1 MTVQEITTKVR
12 AIMNEAGAEETFS
25 LLSEDTVKLSEYIEN
40 VIPDAC
46 NLVLSVA
53 PVRYINTK
61 SASPQSTIVG
71 GSTLIPLP
79 EDFSR
84 LAFVQLATW
93 VRAVTEVLNINT
105 EEYKVAKNQFTKPGV
120 NKPLCFF
127 SYNGTDEALECMP
140 SGTLSQFIYVPTIS
154 TKEEAVTTIKQELF
168 LPVCY
173 MVASL
178 VYNIFENQPMSN
190 NMKAVVMELLK
201 QL

>member
-1 MTVQEITTKVR
+1 MTLAEVKLKIRT
-12 AIMNEAGAEETFS
+12 ILNETGSEDSFS
-25 LLSEDTVKLSEYIEN
+25 LISVDTVKLDDYIES

-61 SASPQSTIVG
+61 SASPQSSVVG

-93 VRAVTEVLNINT
+93 MRAVTEVLNINT

-120 NKPLCFF
+120 NRPLCFF
-127 SYNGTDEALECMP
+127 SYKGTDEALECMP
-140 SGTLSQFIYVPTIS
+140 SGTISQFIYVPIIS
-154 TKEEAVTTIKQELF
+154 TKEEAVATIKQELF

>member
-1 MTVQEITTKVR
+1 MTLAEVKLKIRT
-12 AIMNEAGAEETFS
+12 ILNETGSEDSFS
-25 LLSEDTVKLSEYIEN
+25 LISVDTVKLDDYIKS

-61 SASPQSTIVG
+61 SAAPQSTIVG

-93 VRAVTEVLNINT
+93 MRAVTEVLNINT

-127 SYNGTDEALECMP
+127 SYKGTDEALECMP
-140 SGTLSQFIYVPTIS
+140 SGAISQFIYVPTIS
-154 TKEEAVTTIKQELF
+154 TKEDVVTTIKQELF
-168 LPVCY
+168 LPLCY

>member
-1 MTVQEITTKVR
+1 MTLAEVKLKIRT
-12 AIMNEAGAEETFS
+12 ILNETGSEDSFS
-25 LLSEDTVKLSEYIEN
+25 LISVDTVKLDDYIES

-61 SASPQSTIVG
+61 SAAPQSTIVG

-93 VRAVTEVLNINT
+93 MRAVTEVLNINT

-127 SYNGTDEALECMP
+127 SYKGTDEALECMP
-140 SGTLSQFIYVPTIS
+140 SGAISQFIYVPTIS
-154 TKEEAVTTIKQELF
+154 TKEDVVTTIKQELF
-168 LPVCY
+168 LPLCY

>member
-1 MTVQEITTKVR
+1 MTLEEVKSKIRT
-12 AIMNEAGAEETFS
+12 ILNETGSEDSFS
-25 LLSEDTVKLSEYIEN
+25 LISVDTVKLDDYIAS

-61 SASPQSTIVG
+61 SASPQSSVVG

-93 VRAVTEVLNINT
+93 MRAVTEVLNINT

-127 SYNGTDEALECMP
+127 SYKGTDEALECMP
-140 SGTLSQFIYVPTIS
+140 SGTISQFIYVPIIS

-173 MVASL
+173 MAASL

-201 QL
+201 KL

>member
-1 MTVQEITTKVR
+1 MTAQDITTKVR
-12 AIMNEAGAEETFS
+12 AIMNEAGADETLT
-25 LLSEDTVKLSEYIEN
+25 LLSEDTVKLDTYIES
-40 VIPDAC
+40 VIPDAS

-61 SASPQSTIVG
+61 SASPATAIVA
-71 GSTLIPLP
+71 GSTFISLP

-84 LAFVQLATW
+84 LAYVQLATW
-93 VRAVTEVLNINT
+93 TRAVSDVLLLNSI
-105 EEYKVAKNQFTKPGV
+105 EYKVAKNQFTKPGV

-127 SYNGTDEALECMP
+127 SYNGADEALECIP
-140 SGTLSQFIYVPTIS
+140 SSTLSQFIYVPTIS
-154 TKEEAVTTIKQELF
+154 TSAEAVTVLKQELF

-173 MVASL
+173 MAASL

-190 NMKAVVMELLK
+190 NMKAVVTDLLK